1 MLNLC
6 YNISINFKGG
16 SLKMASL
23 NTQLPVN
30 CDSQTLEDWSNL
42 FPSLQILLENRV
54 KAIAKKYPGKHIDI
68 RFSGDIQGI
77 TSADVE
83 SRTARVTAIPLTDSK
98 QTLKSMFFMFLRKLT
113 RSKGHSKPCT
123 ERIQPI
129 IVCTV
134 VMVAPTETSEASDA
148 G

>member
-1 MLNLC
+1 
-6 YNISINFKGG
+6 
-16 SLKMASL
+16 MASL

-42 FPSLQILLENRV
+42 FPNLQTLLENRV
-54 KAIAKKYPGKHIDI
+54 KAIAKKYPGRYIDI

-83 SRTARVTAIPLTDSK
+83 SRTAHVTAIPLTDNK

-113 RSKGHSKPCT
+113 RSKWHSKPCT

-129 IVCTV
+129 IVCAV
-134 VMVAPTETSEASDA
+134 VMVAPEETSEASDA